1 MTKTR
6 KSEQIEHLAF
16 RLSSLLTESNEEQL
30 KDYDF
35 SWLNVFTK
43 KSKEDFKSQ
52 LYHAISKSIE
62 SDDWSIVENVI
73 DSWYETAEI
82 KSNKSL
88 VKRIKKGSEE
98 ARRGESK
105 SWEEFQKELRAFTA
119 STKRLEK
126 AEKKDRQRCGG

>member
-1 MTKTR
+1 VLTKTR

-16 RLSSLLTESNEEQL
+16 RLSSLLTEKSGTQL
-30 KDYDF
+30 EDYDF
-35 SWLNVFTK
+35 SWLDVFTK
-43 KSKEDFKSQ
+43 KGKEDFKNQ
-52 LYHAISKSIE
+52 LYQAISKSINTG
-62 SDDWSIVENVI
+62 DWSFVEEVV

-105 SWEEFQKELRAFTA
+105 SWEEFQKEL
-119 STKRLEK
+119 E
-126 AEKKDRQRCGG
+126 

>member
-1 MTKTR
+1 VLTKTR

-16 RLSSLLTESNEEQL
+16 RLSSLLNEASGDQL
-30 KDYDF
+30 EDYDF

-43 KSKEDFKSQ
+43 KGKEDFKSQ

-105 SWEEFQKELRAFTA
+105 SWEEFQKEL
-119 STKRLEK
+119 E
-126 AEKKDRQRCGG
+126 

>member
-1 MTKTR
+1 VLTKTR

-16 RLSSLLTESNEEQL
+16 RISSFLTEKSGTQL
-30 KDYDF
+30 EDYDF

-43 KSKEDFKSQ
+43 KGKEDFKNQ
-52 LYHAISKSIE
+52 LYQAISKSINTG
-62 SDDWSIVENVI
+62 DWSFVEEVV

-105 SWEEFQKELRAFTA
+105 SWEEFQKEL
-119 STKRLEK
+119 E
-126 AEKKDRQRCGG
+126 